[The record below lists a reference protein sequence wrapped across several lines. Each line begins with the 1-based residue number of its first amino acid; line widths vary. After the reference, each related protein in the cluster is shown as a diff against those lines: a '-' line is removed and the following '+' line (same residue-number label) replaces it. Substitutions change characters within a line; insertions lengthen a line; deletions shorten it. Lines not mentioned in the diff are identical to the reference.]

1 MEISIFGYKINL
13 EILILI
19 GVIYLIM
26 VGHTIGGCC
35 NFHGIMEGLED
46 MTTDP
51 ATGKKKVP
59 SSSDVAAAVASVISP
74 ATHSVKEGMTPVFA
88 HTTVTPAKKKKAAT
102 KAAFSNREGFVGAN
116 TNYGNSSPY
125 SLGNYN
131 SVDTSAWSMPNL
143 TVMPGQPLD
152 AGVQS
157 ILNRPKQQLP
167 LPEDEMLLFA
177 NTPFKPECCPNTY
190 SNSMGCACMTTGQF
204 NYLQTRSG
212 NNTPYSE
219 Y

>member
-1 MEISIFGYKINL
+1 MAE
-13 EILILI
+13 
-19 GVIYLIM
+19 
-26 VGHTIGGCC
+26 
-35 NFHGIMEGLED
+35 
-46 MTTDP
+46 P
-51 ATGKKKVP
+51 P
-59 SSSDVAAAVASVISP
+59 
-74 ATHSVKEGMTPVFA
+74 
-88 HTTVTPAKKKKAAT
+88 KKAAT
-102 KAAFSNREGFVGAN
+102 KAAFSNREGFSGAN

-131 SVDTSAWSMPNL
+131 SVNTSSWSMPNL

-157 ILNRPKQQLP
+157 ILNRPKQPLP

>member
-1 MEISIFGYKINL
+1 MEISLFGYKINL

-35 NFHGIMEGLED
+35 NFYGIMEGLED

-51 ATGKKKVP
+51 ATGEKKMP
-59 SSSDVAAAVASVISP
+59 SSSDVAAAVASAISP
-74 ATHSVKEGMTPVFA
+74 ATHSVKEGSPMVSA
-88 HTTVTPAKKKKAAT
+88 SMPANKNAAT

-143 TVMPGQPLD
+143 TVIPGQPLD

-157 ILNRPKQQLP
+157 ILDRPKQPLP